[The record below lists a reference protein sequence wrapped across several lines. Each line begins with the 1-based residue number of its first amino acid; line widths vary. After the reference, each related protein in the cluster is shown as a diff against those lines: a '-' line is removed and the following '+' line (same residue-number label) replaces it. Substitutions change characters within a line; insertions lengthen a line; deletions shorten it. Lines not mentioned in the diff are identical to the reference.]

1 MSNNLDLYSKV
12 EHLLGIEEATMHLHA
27 LYSETLYNYE
37 IKTLLDLG
45 CGRGDLMVKLEKF
58 DIDCEGIDL
67 SALMVQ
73 KAKSRGLK
81 AEFKSICEV
90 ERSYDAIVSAFDVL
104 NFVPTQELE
113 KFMQCVHEALND
125 EGIFM
130 FDINTL
136 HGFAN
141 VAEGTMSAEEE
152 GMYLSVDATFE
163 DNRLNTQF
171 TLFEKEGE
179 LYRKEQ
185 STIVQYFH
193 PLKFFK
199 NLKNFKVVQSRYLD
213 LYDEKDKAF
222 IVLKKA

>member
-163 DNRLNTQF
+163 DQRLNTQF

-185 STIVQYFH
+185 STIVQHFH

>member
-1 MSNNLDLYSKV
+1 MTNNLDLYSKV
-12 EHLLGIEEATMHLHA
+12 EHLLGIDEATVHLHA
-27 LYSETLYNYE
+27 LYIETLYNYE

-45 CGRGDLMVKLEKF
+45 CGRGDLMEKLEKF

-90 ERSYDAIVSAFDVL
+90 QKRYDAIVSAFDVL
-104 NFVPTQELE
+104 NFVPAQELE
-113 KFMQCVHEALND
+113 TFMQCVHEALND

-141 VAEGTMSAEEE
+141 VAEGTMSAQEA
-152 GMYLSVDATFE
+152 GMFLSVDATFE
-163 DNRLNTQF
+163 EQRLNTQF
-171 TLFEKEGE
+171 TLFEKEGA

>member
-1 MSNNLDLYSKV
+1 MNNNLDLYSKV
-12 EHLLGIEEATMHLHA
+12 EHLLGIDEATKHLHA
-27 LYSETLYNYE
+27 LYIETLYNYE

-45 CGRGDLMVKLEKF
+45 CGRGDLMEKLEKF
-58 DIDCEGIDL
+58 DIECEGIDL

-90 ERSYDAIVSAFDVL
+90 EKRYDAIVSAFDVL
-104 NFVPTQELE
+104 NFVPVQELE

-136 HGFAN
+136 HGFAD
-141 VAEGTMSAEEE
+141 VAEGTMSVEEE
-152 GMYLSVDATFE
+152 GMFLSVDATFE